1 MGFPKEGEK
10 VQIHSYKHNG
20 SIHRMWEETT
30 ILKGTQS
37 LVIGANDRTVV
48 TESDGRTWITRE
60 PAICYFH
67 SNYWFNV
74 IGMLREEGVYYY
86 CNLSSPFAYDSEAL
100 KYIDYDLDIKVYP
113 DMTYTLLDED
123 EYEKHSQMMKYPP
136 VIDTI
141 LKRNVEYLTQWI
153 HQRKGPFAPDF
164 VDMWYERYLMYR
176 D

>member
-1 MGFPKEGEK
+1 
-10 VQIHSYKHNG
+10 
-20 SIHRMWEETT
+20 
-30 ILKGTQS
+30 
-37 LVIGANDRTVV
+37 
-48 TESDGRTWITRE
+48 
-60 PAICYFH
+60 
-67 SNYWFNV
+67 
-74 IGMLREEGVYYY
+74 MLREEGVYYY

-123 EYEKHSQMMKYPP
+123 EYEKHSQIMQYPP

-141 LKRNVEYLTQWI
+141 LKRNVAQLTQWI

-176 D
+176 N